1 MGLRANMLELAI
13 LGEFSTPQHGYEL
26 RKRLST
32 TLGPLRRLSFG
43 SLYPALHRLLEQGLI
58 QVVDPSEVAA
68 MQEAAAMQE
77 SPSQVDSL
85 LTTSLLPTKKSRAAK
100 QRAAKQRAPKQ
111 GATRSRRQ
119 VVYKITPAGE
129 EHLLASLQ
137 DAEVDDE
144 SMPLTMGLMSR
155 ATPATR
161 LNLLKERRAQV
172 VARKEAVRQARSSK
186 DFWIRSRAELD
197 SQQAQT
203 ELDWLDRLIETD
215 LAGLQTIFPNKPDTK
230 NVIENS

>member
-1 MGLRANMLELAI
+1 MLELAI

-58 QVVDPSEVAA
+58 QAVDPSEVAA
-68 MQEAAAMQE
+68 MQEEAMQE
-77 SPSQVDSL
+77 AAAAQEPPSQVDSL
-85 LTTSLLPTKKSRAAK
+85 LTTSLLPTKKARAGK
-100 QRAAKQRAPKQ
+100 QRAAKQKTPKQ

-172 VARKEAVRQARSSK
+172 VARKEAVKQARSSK

-203 ELDWLDRLIETD
+203 ELDWLDRLIKTD
-215 LAGLQTIFPNKPDTK
+215 LASLQTIFPNKPDTK